1 MDLIFLNI
9 VDELFQSLRLLALSL
24 VPSIRVSKQVQEFV
38 ETCVNKE
45 V

>member
-9 VDELFQSLRLLALSL
+9 VNELFQSLRLLALSFSHL
-24 VPSIRVSKQVQEFV
+24 YQSAKHVQDFV